1 MSDRRF
7 LEKLRDGAR
16 ALISTRGVA
25 MVNERPIVSFTFDGF
40 AKSAA
45 LNAATT
51 LERRGAAGTFYAS
64 RHFCGA
70 TVDGVDYYDLDD
82 LRRLVD
88 NGHEIGSRTAGQVR
102 APSIGSEQLA
112 ADLEFERRVHS
123 RAARRFADDHVRL
136 SLRRYRHANQTAD
149 GAALRGLPVDLAGR
163 QRGRR
168 RSRSAARR
176 APRFAIDGRSGGEGS
191 DRAFRAAAVLA
202 HLLYAGRG
210 RVRPVLTAARLRCSS
225 MRSTVLCRWAAR
237 CSPFATRLARS
248 AFAPQPSETARPPDV
263 AGGVHFCR
271 LRRSMRWSGLPV
283 SPRNPAASPWIAA
296 TKFLVDPTARYWLV
310 RRKDTNTVQANQP
323 GWCRR
328 TK

>member
-112 ADLEFERRVHS
+112 ADLELNAEFIREQLGDLRMTTFAFPFGDIDMRTKL
-123 RAARRFADDHVRL
+123 RMERRFAACRSTLPGV
-136 SLRRYRHANQTAD
+136 NAD
-149 GAALRGLPVDLAGR
+149 VADLGALRAEPLV
-163 QRGRR
+163 
-168 RSRSAARR
+168 SRST
-176 APRFAIDGRSGGEGS
+176 D
-191 DRAFRAAAVLA
+191 AAAVKGLIE
-202 HLLYAGRG
+202 
-210 RVRPVLTAARLRCSS
+210 
-225 MRSTVLCRWAAR
+225 
-237 CSPFATRLARS
+237 RS
-248 AFAPQPSETARPPDV
+248 ARPRSWLIFYTQDVEELPSPYGCTPALFEHALDSALSLGCQV
-263 AGGVHFCR
+263 
-271 LRRSMRWSGLPV
+271 LPV
-283 SPRNPAASPWIAA
+283 RNALGSIRFRA
-296 TKFLVDPTARYWLV
+296 PTQRNSA
-310 RRKDTNTVQANQP
+310 P
-323 GWCRR
+323 S
-328 TK
+328 